1 MSTLAST
8 PDTRTKLRRAVGIG
22 FTALG
27 ALIAVGVAVLFLA
40 LTGASRTS
48 SAPGHPAPRYVP
60 LIQYHGTGGSP
71 AAAGNHTTPVPG
83 TEHSEGALP

>member
-8 PDTRTKLRRAVGIG
+8 PDARTKLRRAVGIG

-48 SAPGHPAPRYVP
+48 SAPGHLAPRYVP
-60 LIQYHGTGGSP
+60 LIQQEGPQSM
-71 AAAGNHTTPVPG
+71 
-83 TEHSEGALP
+83 GALRFRREPRPSRGCGCTGDK

>member
-60 LIQYHGTGGSP
+60 LVQYQSTAGSL
-71 AAAGNHTTPVPG
+71 ASGNHTRPVPG
-83 TEHSEGALP
+83 AEHSEGALP